1 MTLSKEERE
10 SIFHKVRSL
19 LRRAEGT
26 DSEFEAEEAIKK
38 AQMFIMRYAIDEEEL
53 WRNEPDA
60 RERIDTI
67 VIHIPDRKVG
77 SMEKRYILNAVALAN
92 RCRMWYTKGTGV
104 STVAGHSSDLL
115 FVEMLFT
122 SILTQMN
129 FKLAIQQ
136 AVNEDI
142 NPRSFI
148 SSFHHGYADRISRRL
163 AELNR
168 ENTEEVGNSMALVLA
183 DRSAAVD
190 KWVNEKI
197 RIQASSYSRSSSNP
211 AGYNSG
217 KRAADETDLHT
228 SKHLKGGRAKGELQ

>member
-1 MTLSKEERE
+1 MNREERE

-26 DSEFEAEEAIKK
+26 DSEHEAEECIKK

-53 WRNEPDA
+53 WRNEPSM
-60 RERIDTI
+60 RENIETI

-77 SMEKRYILNAVALAN
+77 SMEKRYILDAVARAN
-92 RCRMWYTKGTGV
+92 RCRMWFTRGTGV

-129 FKLAIQQ
+129 FKLAVQQ
-136 AVNEDI
+136 AVNEDV

-148 SSFHHGYADRISRRL
+148 SSFHHGYSDRISRRL
-163 AELNR
+163 QELSR
-168 ENTEEVGNSMALVLA
+168 ENTDEVGNSMALVLA
-183 DRSAAVD
+183 DRSAAVE
-190 KWVNEKI
+190 KWVNQKI
-197 RIQASSYSRSSSNP
+197 NVKSSSYNRGSTNM
-211 AGYNSG
+211 AGYDSG
-217 KRAADETDLHT
+217 RRAADETDLGT
-228 SKHLKGGRAKGELQ
+228 SKHIKGGQTKGELG